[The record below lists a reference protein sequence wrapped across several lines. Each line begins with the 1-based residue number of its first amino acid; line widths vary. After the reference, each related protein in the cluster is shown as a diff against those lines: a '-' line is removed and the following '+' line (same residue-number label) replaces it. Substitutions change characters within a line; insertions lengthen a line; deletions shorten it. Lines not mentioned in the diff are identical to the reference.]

1 MQISSQLSIIVCWHV
16 LWIYSQTLTI
26 EVQLIMTDPIKK
38 TANKSVGKSIRILRH
53 QHGWSQEDIASRL
66 GISIPAFSKIETGV
80 TDVNLSRLEQIA
92 NIYEVSVVQLLTV
105 DNEQAEPV
113 PSHLNVI
120 QKKLTDR
127 ETEIASLQRK
137 VIELYEELRNKSSIA
152 V

>member
-1 MQISSQLSIIVCWHV
+1 MS
-16 LWIYSQTLTI
+16 
-26 EVQLIMTDPIKK
+26 DPNKR
-38 TANKSVGKSIRILRH
+38 TANKSIGKSIRILRH
-53 QHGWSQEDIASRL
+53 QHGWSQEDIANRL

-105 DNEQAEPV
+105 DSEQVEIV

-120 QKKLTDR
+120 QKKLSDR
-127 ETEIASLQRK
+127 ETEIATLQRK
-137 VIELYEELRNKSSIA
+137 VIELYEELRNKNSIA

>member
-1 MQISSQLSIIVCWHV
+1 MS
-16 LWIYSQTLTI
+16 
-26 EVQLIMTDPIKK
+26 DPIKK
-38 TANKSVGKSIRILRH
+38 IANKSVGKSIRILRH

-105 DNEQAEPV
+105 DKEQTETV

-127 ETEIASLQRK
+127 ETEIANLQRK

>member
-1 MQISSQLSIIVCWHV
+1 MS
-16 LWIYSQTLTI
+16 
-26 EVQLIMTDPIKK
+26 DPNKK
-38 TANKSVGKSIRILRH
+38 TANKSIGKSIRILRH
-53 QHGWSQEDIASRL
+53 QHGWSQEDIANRL

-105 DNEQAEPV
+105 DNEQVETV
-113 PSHLNVI
+113 PSHLNII
-120 QKKLTDR
+120 QKKLSDR
-127 ETEIASLQRK
+127 ETEIATLQRK